1 MKADLGMNS
10 YNFRIGG
17 VVLSALSLICYI
29 FFSISD
35 FNPVISGNLTSAG
48 LSSWLF
54 ACGLLIFLYSK
65 DRKQEEV
72 MISETNT
79 ISRLFLTA
87 LYACLIAFSLIQH
100 LNSDFTIN
108 ILVVVLFFLVVQ
120 LIYTVSR
127 QYAHVSN
134 KVFYIVSTL
143 LFLAG
148 LIVLMLLQD

>member
-17 VVLSALSLICYI
+17 VVLSGLSLAGYI
-29 FFSISD
+29 FFSISE
-35 FNPVISGNLTSAG
+35 FNPIISGNLTSAK

-65 DRKQEEV
+65 DKKQNEV
-72 MISETNT
+72 TISETNT

-120 LIYTVSR
+120 LIYTISR
-127 QYAHVSN
+127 QYGHVSN
-134 KVFYIVSTL
+134 KSFYIVSTVI
-143 LFLAG
+143 FLAG
-148 LIVLMLLQD
+148 LIVLILM

>member
-17 VVLSALSLICYI
+17 VVLSTLSLAGYLL
-29 FFSISD
+29 FSLSD
-35 FNPVISGNLTSAG
+35 FNPVISGNLTSAK

-65 DRKQEEV
+65 DRKQNEA
-72 MISETNT
+72 ITSETNT

-100 LNSDFTIN
+100 LNNDFTIN
-108 ILVVVLFFLVVQ
+108 ILVVVLFFLIVQ
-120 LIYTVSR
+120 LIYTLSR
-127 QYAHVSN
+127 QYGNVSN
-134 KVFYIVSTL
+134 KGFYIASTII
-143 LFLAG
+143 FLAG
-148 LIVLMLLQD
+148 LIVLILI